1 MTNDPVSE
9 FEQCLHKA
17 TKWRHHNDAVKEI
30 AGHYQD
36 LYQEALLKGASVN
49 EARTHADNKIGNVSE
64 IAKGIRA
71 GNGKSIGMKLQWIA
85 MALLVFGAFLPRFAE
100 VNGYE
105 VGSLW
110 GYFVQATDPFGLIT
124 IYLAGFLAAFGIFRA
139 KRAVFPAFCIGL
151 ILIPLGHAGFILW
164 TYKSFSFYEIKQKY
178 HVDKW
183 HEYAVKYR
191 PILRERYDL
200 YEVSLTGSQ
209 QESAEAIKKLSASI
223 HRPQDRGM
231 IISEPTTG
239 KWIYPT
245 AIQKLRDNGLNLV
258 YFSTTNSFE
267 TAQKGWRSSDLLLK
281 AMPTIRKGT
290 EAELESTAA
299 RTYLHASERIL
310 SASLRNVLPFLTS
323 FLLSLLMIGIV
334 NNINKLTSKRRRA
347 L

>member
-9 FEQCLHKA
+9 FEQRLRKA
-17 TKWRHHNDAVKEI
+17 TKWHHNNDAVKEI

-36 LYQEALLKGASVN
+36 LYQEALHKGASID
-49 EARTHADNKIGNVSE
+49 EARKYADENIGIVSE

-71 GNGKSIGMKLQWIA
+71 GNARSNGIKLQWIA
-85 MALLVFGAFLPRFAE
+85 MAFLVFGAFLPRFAE

-105 VGSLW
+105 IGSLW
-110 GYFVQATDPFGLIT
+110 GYFVQATDPFGLIA
-124 IYLAGFLAAFGIFRA
+124 IYLAGLLAALGIFRA
-139 KRAVFPAFCIGL
+139 KMVVIPSLLLG
-151 ILIPLGHAGFILW
+151 ILVIPLGHAGFILW
-164 TYKSFSFYEIKQKY
+164 AHKSFSLYETRQKY

-183 HEYAVKYR
+183 HEYSAKYR

-200 YEVSLTGSQ
+200 YEVGISGSQ

-223 HRPQDRGM
+223 HRPQDRGV

-258 YFSTTNSFE
+258 YFSTTDSFE

-290 EAELESTAA
+290 EAELAATASK
-299 RTYLHASERIL
+299 TYLHASERIL
-310 SASLRNVLPFLTS
+310 NASLRNVLPFLTS